1 MGMGSNTPVGCRLP
15 DDQREA
21 LDEVADERGEVRS
34 TVIRRAVRFYL
45 RENPDEVNIL
55 E

>member
-21 LDEVADERGEVRS
+21 LEEVADERGEVRS